1 MSFQPSAAD
10 ALSTLVH
17 ELSKLPGIGEK
28 SATRLAFH
36 LLNAEKDRV
45 KRLTDALLRAKE
57 KIRLCTRCYTYTE
70 DELCEIC
77 VNPLRSR
84 DSICVVERPSDVRA
98 IESSGKFK
106 GTYHVLHGTLSP
118 VDGIGPDQIRLQE
131 LLMRVRTWCEPGKN
145 SNGTTEETDL
155 STKELVLALNPSV
168 EGEATALYV
177 NRLLKPLGL
186 KISKI
191 AYGLPMGGS
200 IEYADRGTLGR
211 ALENRTEC

>member
-1 MSFQPSAAD
+1 MAFQPSAAD

-17 ELSKLPGIGEK
+17 ELAKLPGIGEK

-36 LLNAEKDRV
+36 LLNADADRV

-57 KIRLCTRCYTYTE
+57 KIRLCSSCFTYTE
-70 DELCEIC
+70 EELCEIC
-77 VNPLRSR
+77 VNPLRSQ

-98 IESSGKFK
+98 IEASGKFK

-118 VDGIGPDQIRLQE
+118 VEGIGPDQIRMQE
-131 LLMRVRTWCEPGKN
+131 LLRRVRSWSE
-145 SNGTTEETDL
+145 SNAATLG
-155 STKELVLALNPSV
+155 SKEIVLALNPSV

-177 NRLLKPLGL
+177 TRLLKPLGL

-211 ALENRTEC
+211 AMENRTEC

>member
-1 MSFQPSAAD
+1 MTNAAD

-36 LLNAEKDRV
+36 LLNADADRV
-45 KRLTDALLRAKE
+45 KRLTEALTRAKE

-70 DELCEIC
+70 EALCEIC
-77 VNPLRSR
+77 VNPLRTN
-84 DSICVVERPSDVRA
+84 DVICVVERPSDVRA
-98 IESSGKFK
+98 IEASGKFK

-118 VDGIGPDQIRLQE
+118 VEGIGPDQIRLQE
-131 LLMRVRTWCEPGKN
+131 LLNRVKTWDIV
-145 SNGTTEETDL
+145 TQ
-155 STKELVLALNPSV
+155 KELVLALNPSV
-168 EGEATALYV
+168 EGEATALYIS
-177 NRLLKPLGL
+177 RLLKPLGL

>member
-1 MSFQPSAAD
+1 MAFQSTSAD

-36 LLNAEKDRV
+36 LLNADSDRV

-57 KIRLCTRCYTYTE
+57 KIRLCSQCFTYTE
-70 DELCEIC
+70 GEICEIC
-77 VNPLRSR
+77 SNPLRAH

-98 IESSGKFK
+98 IDASGKFK

-118 VDGIGPDQIRLQE
+118 VEGIGPDQIRMQE
-131 LLMRVRTWCEPGKN
+131 LLRRVRAWSEAEPSLAN
-145 SNGTTEETDL
+145 REI
-155 STKELVLALNPSV
+155 VLALNPSV
-168 EGEATALYV
+168 EGEATALYIT
-177 NRLLKPLGL
+177 RLLKPFGL

>member
-1 MSFQPSAAD
+1 VSFLPSTAD
-10 ALSTLVH
+10 ALTQLVH

-36 LLNAEKDRV
+36 LLNADSERV

-57 KIRLCTRCYTYTE
+57 KIHLCSNCFTYTE
-70 DELCEIC
+70 EDVCEIC
-77 VNPLRSR
+77 ANPLRSQE
-84 DSICVVERPSDVRA
+84 SVCVVERPSDVRA
-98 IESSGKFK
+98 LEASGKFK

-118 VDGIGPDQIRLQE
+118 VDGIGPDQIRVQE
-131 LLMRVRTWCEPGKN
+131 LLRRVHRWEDTA
-145 SNGTTEETDL
+145 
-155 STKELVLALNPSV
+155 TKEIVLALNPSV
-168 EGEATALYV
+168 EGEATALYIS
-177 NRLLKPLGL
+177 RLLRPLGVKL
-186 KISKI
+186 SKI

>member
-1 MSFQPSAAD
+1 MAFQPSAAD
-10 ALSTLVH
+10 ALSMLVH

-36 LLNAEKDRV
+36 LLNADADRV

-57 KIRLCTRCYTYTE
+57 KIRLCNTCFTYTE
-70 DELCEIC
+70 EERCEIC
-77 VNPLRSR
+77 ANPLRVQ

-98 IESSGKFK
+98 IEASGKFK

-118 VDGIGPDQIRLQE
+118 VEGIGPEQIRLQE
-131 LLMRVRTWCEPGKN
+131 LLRRVRAWSEADV
-145 SNGTTEETDL
+145 SMAH
-155 STKELVLALNPSV
+155 KELVLALNPSV
-168 EGEATALYV
+168 EGEATTLYV
-177 NRLLKPLGL
+177 TRLLKPLGL

-211 ALENRTEC
+211 AMENRTEC

>member
-1 MSFQPSAAD
+1 MSFLPSTAD
-10 ALSTLVH
+10 ALTQLVH

-28 SATRLAFH
+28 SATRLAYH
-36 LLNAEKDRV
+36 LLNADSDRV
-45 KRLTDALLRAKE
+45 RRLTDALLKAKE
-57 KIRLCTRCYTYTE
+57 KIHLCAQCFTYTE
-70 DELCEIC
+70 SDLCEIC
-77 VNPLRSR
+77 VNPLRSQ

-98 IESSGKFK
+98 LESSGKFK

-118 VDGIGPDQIRLQE
+118 VDGIGPDQIRVQE
-131 LLMRVRTWCEPGKN
+131 LLRRVRGWMDTSPTLAK
-145 SNGTTEETDL
+145 
-155 STKELVLALNPSV
+155 KEIVLALNPSV

-177 NRLLKPLGL
+177 TRLMKPLGVRL
-186 KISKI
+186 YKI

>member
-1 MSFQPSAAD
+1 MSAASD

-17 ELSKLPGIGEK
+17 ELSRLPGIGEK

-36 LLNAEKDRV
+36 LLNADADRV
-45 KRLTDALLRAKE
+45 KRLTDALTRAKE
-57 KIRLCTRCYTYTE
+57 KIHLCSRCFTYTE
-70 DELCEIC
+70 EELCEIC
-77 VNPLRSR
+77 ANPLRSP

-98 IESSGKFK
+98 IEASGKFK

-118 VDGIGPDQIRLQE
+118 VEGVGPDQIRVQE
-131 LLMRVRTWCEPGKN
+131 LLNRVRGWDRLDN
-145 SNGTTEETDL
+145 
-155 STKELVLALNPSV
+155 KELVLALNPSV

-177 NRLLKPLGL
+177 TRLLKPLGL

>member
-1 MSFQPSAAD
+1 MSFLPSTAD
-10 ALSTLVH
+10 ALTQLVH

-36 LLNAEKDRV
+36 LLNADSERV

-57 KIRLCTRCYTYTE
+57 KIHLCSNCFTYTE
-70 DELCEIC
+70 EDLCEIC
-77 VNPLRSR
+77 SNPLRSQ

-98 IESSGKFK
+98 LEASGKFK

-118 VDGIGPDQIRLQE
+118 VDGIGPDQIRVQE
-131 LLMRVRTWCEPGKN
+131 LLRRVNRWEDT
-145 SNGTTEETDL
+145 S
-155 STKELVLALNPSV
+155 SKELVMALNPSV

-177 NRLLKPLGL
+177 SRLLRPMGL
-186 KISKI
+186 KLSKI

>member
-1 MSFQPSAAD
+1 MSFLPSTAD
-10 ALSTLVH
+10 ALTQLVH

-28 SATRLAFH
+28 SATRLAYH
-36 LLNAEKDRV
+36 LLNADSDRV
-45 KRLTDALLRAKE
+45 RRLTDALLKAKE
-57 KIRLCTRCYTYTE
+57 KIHLCAQCFTYTE
-70 DELCEIC
+70 SDLCEIC
-77 VNPLRSR
+77 VNPLRSQ

-98 IESSGKFK
+98 LESSGKFK

-118 VDGIGPDQIRLQE
+118 VDGIGPDQIRVQE
-131 LLMRVRTWCEPGKN
+131 LLRRVRGWMDTNPTLAK
-145 SNGTTEETDL
+145 
-155 STKELVLALNPSV
+155 KEIVLALNPSV

-177 NRLLKPLGL
+177 TRLVKPLGVRL
-186 KISKI
+186 YKI

>member
-1 MSFQPSAAD
+1 MSFLPSTAD
-10 ALSTLVH
+10 ALTALVH

-36 LLNAEKDRV
+36 LLNADSERV

-57 KIRLCTRCYTYTE
+57 KIHLCSNCFTYTE
-70 DELCEIC
+70 EDLCEIC
-77 VNPLRSR
+77 SNPLRAQ

-98 IESSGKFK
+98 LEASGKFK

-118 VDGIGPDQIRLQE
+118 VDGIGPDQIRVQE
-131 LLMRVRTWCEPGKN
+131 LLRRVNRW
-145 SNGTTEETDL
+145 EET
-155 STKELVLALNPSV
+155 SNKELVMALNPSV
-168 EGEATALYV
+168 EGEATALYIS
-177 NRLLKPLGL
+177 RLLRPMGL
-186 KISKI
+186 KLSKI

>member
-1 MSFQPSAAD
+1 MSFLPSTAD
-10 ALSTLVH
+10 ALTALVH

-36 LLNAEKDRV
+36 LLNADSERV

-57 KIRLCTRCYTYTE
+57 KIHLCANCFTYTE
-70 DELCEIC
+70 EDLCEIC
-77 VNPLRSR
+77 SNPLRSQ
-84 DSICVVERPSDVRA
+84 DAICVVERPSDVRA
-98 IESSGKFK
+98 LEASGKFK

-118 VDGIGPDQIRLQE
+118 VDGIGPDQIRVQE
-131 LLMRVRTWCEPGKN
+131 LLRRVNRWEDT
-145 SNGTTEETDL
+145 SN
-155 STKELVLALNPSV
+155 KELVMALNPSV
-168 EGEATALYV
+168 EGEATALYIS
-177 NRLLKPLGL
+177 RLLRPMGVKL
-186 KISKI
+186 SKI

>member
-1 MSFQPSAAD
+1 MAFQPSAAD

-36 LLNAEKDRV
+36 LLNADSDRV

-57 KIRLCTRCYTYTE
+57 KIRLCNTCFTYTE
-70 DELCEIC
+70 HEQCEIC
-77 VNPLRSR
+77 ANPLRSR

-98 IESSGKFK
+98 IEASGKFK

-118 VDGIGPDQIRLQE
+118 VEGIGPEQIRLQE
-131 LLMRVRTWCEPGKN
+131 LLRRVRAWSEEN
-145 SNGTTEETDL
+145 SA
-155 STKELVLALNPSV
+155 SMASKELVLALNPSV

-211 ALENRTEC
+211 AMENRTEC

>member
-1 MSFQPSAAD
+1 MAFQPSAAD

-36 LLNAEKDRV
+36 LLNADADRV

-57 KIRLCTRCYTYTE
+57 RIRLCNTCFTYTE
-70 DELCEIC
+70 EERCEIC
-77 VNPLRSR
+77 ANPLRSQ

-98 IESSGKFK
+98 IEASGKFK

-118 VDGIGPDQIRLQE
+118 VEGIGPEQIRLQE
-131 LLMRVRTWCEPGKN
+131 LLRRVRGW
-145 SNGTTEETDL
+145 SETDAPMNA
-155 STKELVLALNPSV
+155 KEIVLALNPSV

-177 NRLLKPLGL
+177 TRLLKPLGL
-186 KISKI
+186 RISKI

-211 ALENRTEC
+211 AMENRTEC

>member
-1 MSFQPSAAD
+1 MSAFPNNHAAD
-10 ALSTLVH
+10 ALTALVH

-36 LLNAEKDRV
+36 LLNADADRV

-57 KIRLCTRCYTYTE
+57 RIRLCSRCYTYTE
-70 DELCEIC
+70 DDLCEIC
-77 VNPLRSR
+77 ANPLRSP

-98 IESSGKFK
+98 IEASGKFK

-118 VDGIGPDQIRLQE
+118 VEGIGPDQLRMQE
-131 LLMRVRTWCEPGKN
+131 LLQRVRVWSEQNPLLAG
-145 SNGTTEETDL
+145 
-155 STKELVLALNPSV
+155 KELVLALNPSV

-177 NRLLKPLGL
+177 TRLLKPMGL

>member
-1 MSFQPSAAD
+1 MTFQPTAAD

-36 LLNAEKDRV
+36 LLNADADRV
-45 KRLTDALLRAKE
+45 RRLTDALLRAKE
-57 KIRLCTRCYTYTE
+57 RIRLCSRCFTYTE
-70 DELCEIC
+70 NEVCEIC
-77 VNPLRSR
+77 AGPSRSH

-98 IESSGKFK
+98 IEASGKFR

-118 VDGIGPDQIRLQE
+118 VDGIGPEQIRVRE
-131 LLMRVRTWCEPGKN
+131 LLVRVRSWSDRDPALPG
-145 SNGTTEETDL
+145 
-155 STKELVLALNPSV
+155 KELVLALNPSV
-168 EGEATALYV
+168 EGEATALYIT
-177 NRLLKPLGL
+177 RLLKPLGL
-186 KISKI
+186 RISKI

>member
-1 MSFQPSAAD
+1 MSAASD

-17 ELSKLPGIGEK
+17 ELSRLPGIGEK

-36 LLNAEKDRV
+36 LLNADADRV
-45 KRLTDALLRAKE
+45 KRLTDALTRAKE
-57 KIRLCTRCYTYTE
+57 KIHLCSRCFTYTE
-70 DELCEIC
+70 EELCEIC
-77 VNPLRSR
+77 ANPLRSP

-98 IESSGKFK
+98 IEASGKFK

-118 VDGIGPDQIRLQE
+118 VEGVGPDQIRVQE
-131 LLMRVRTWCEPGKN
+131 LLNRVRGWDRLDN
-145 SNGTTEETDL
+145 
-155 STKELVLALNPSV
+155 KELVLALNPSV

-177 NRLLKPLGL
+177 TRLLKPLGL

-211 ALENRTEC
+211 ALVNSTEC

>member
-1 MSFQPSAAD
+1 MAFLPSTAD
-10 ALSTLVH
+10 ALTALVH

-36 LLNAEKDRV
+36 LLNADSERV

-57 KIRLCTRCYTYTE
+57 KIHLCSNCFTYTE
-70 DELCEIC
+70 EDLCEIC
-77 VNPLRSR
+77 SNPLRSQ

-98 IESSGKFK
+98 LEASGKFK

-118 VDGIGPDQIRLQE
+118 VDGIGPDQIRVQE
-131 LLMRVRTWCEPGKN
+131 LLRRVNRWEDT
-145 SNGTTEETDL
+145 SN
-155 STKELVLALNPSV
+155 KELVMALNPSV
-168 EGEATALYV
+168 EGEATALYIS
-177 NRLLKPLGL
+177 RLLRPMGVKL
-186 KISKI
+186 SKI

>member
-1 MSFQPSAAD
+1 MAFQPSAAD

-36 LLNAEKDRV
+36 LLNADADRV

-57 KIRLCTRCYTYTE
+57 RIRLCGTCFTYTE
-70 DELCEIC
+70 DERCEIC
-77 VNPLRSR
+77 SNPLRSQ

-98 IESSGKFK
+98 IEASGKFK

-118 VDGIGPDQIRLQE
+118 VEGIGPEQIRLQE
-131 LLMRVRTWCEPGKN
+131 LLRRVRAWSEEN
-145 SNGTTEETDL
+145 SASMAN
-155 STKELVLALNPSV
+155 KELVLALNPSV

-211 ALENRTEC
+211 AMENRTEC

>member
-1 MSFQPSAAD
+1 VSFLPSTAD
-10 ALSTLVH
+10 ALTQLVH

-36 LLNAEKDRV
+36 LLNADSERV

-57 KIRLCTRCYTYTE
+57 KIRLCSNCFTYTE
-70 DELCEIC
+70 EDLCEIC
-77 VNPLRSR
+77 ANPLRSH

-98 IESSGKFK
+98 LEASGKFK

-118 VDGIGPDQIRLQE
+118 VDGIGPEQIRVQE
-131 LLMRVRTWCEPGKN
+131 LRRRVNRWEN
-145 SNGTTEETDL
+145 MAA
-155 STKELVLALNPSV
+155 KEIVLALNPSV
-168 EGEATALYV
+168 EGEATALYIS
-177 NRLLKPLGL
+177 RLLRPLGVKL
-186 KISKI
+186 SKI